1 MKEIGLV
8 NYPGRPH
15 RQRSPISLKSVMVS
29 CAIEKAYCEE
39 SAEVIVGVSP
49 TPKDLMF
56 I

>member
-1 MKEIGLV
+1 MKSNIFK
-8 NYPGRPH
+8 
-15 RQRSPISLKSVMVS
+15 ISDGKLCDK
-29 CAIEKAYCEE
+29 KAYCEE